1 MNRSKP
7 MKPGKGF
14 KRQGAP
20 RMQARDPDRVRSTP
34 TVTDTL
40 RAAMSRPN
48 PLYELTKP
56 RAKSE
61 ARRNPFLLTMARG
74 QRCLLKV
81 SGVCCGD
88 PATTVAAHSNWS
100 EHGKAGVRKA
110 DDCYHVWA
118 CFACHTWLDQGP
130 APAEEKRRC
139 WDAAFEWMKEIWM
152 DVVCG
157 FQHATPKER
166 AAAQW
171 ALDCVNKK

>member
-20 RMQARDPDRVRSTP
+20 RMQARDPERVKSFPKAT
-34 TVTDTL
+34 
-40 RAAMSRPN
+40 AAFRVAMERPAS
-48 PLYELTKP
+48 LFVMMKT
-56 RAKSE
+56 E

-74 QRCLLKV
+74 QRCLLRV
-81 SGVCCGD
+81 PGVCCGD

-100 EHGKAGVRKA
+100 EHGKAGARKA

-130 APAEEKRRC
+130 APAEEKRRY
-139 WDAAFEWMKEIWM
+139 WDAAFEWMKAIWL

-166 AAAQW
+166 EASQW